1 MTAPRPWLAL
11 VFGAI
16 LVLAHPHLAAAL
28 GDTDV
33 KAGACSIATGGN
45 ATNNIMTCNFGLTPE
60 QIREATKAAV
70 AGATEP
76 LLDRIDKIRNV
87 LGVTRSA
94 AEKLLKI
101 AGEQPD
107 VPDEKLAEVLTSVAA
122 DYQRLKAQA
131 AALNPDNP
139 TARALV
145 AQAKA
150 SIEAGQL
157 AQAHEQLRQA
167 TQVQIAAAQEAR
179 KLREQ
184 AQAAEDAKLLGAAA
198 STATE
203 GDLAM
208 TERHYPQAADL
219 FKQAAELVPAGHRD
233 ETTSYLERQ
242 ADALYREGDERGDN
256 AALKQSIETWHL
268 VLQQRPRERVPLDW
282 ARTQMNLGNA
292 LERLGERESGTG
304 RLEEAVT
311 AYRAALEERTR
322 ERVPLDWAMSTGNQG
337 VALMLIAERL
347 GDVPT
352 ARLAVQ
358 QIEVAFATMR
368 DGGNAPAAAYYEAQ
382 LPKARSLL
390 DRLTS
395 RSQ

>member
-1 MTAPRPWLAL
+1 VTALRLAL
-11 VFGAI
+11 VFSAI
-16 LVLAHPHLAAAL
+16 LALAHPHLAAAL

-33 KAGACSIATGGN
+33 KAGACSVASGGN
-45 ATNNIMTCNFGLTPE
+45 ATNNTITCNFGLTPE
-60 QIREATKAAV
+60 QLREATKAAV

-76 LLDRIDKIRNV
+76 LLDRIDKVRNV

-150 SIEAGQL
+150 AIEAGQL

-179 KLREQ
+179 KLRQQ
-184 AQAAEDAKLLGAAA
+184 AQAAEDAELLGAAA

-208 TERHYPQAADL
+208 TERYYQQAADL
-219 FKQAAELVPAGHRD
+219 FNQAAELVPAGHRD
-233 ETTSYLERQ
+233 ETTRYLERQ
-242 ADALYREGDERGDN
+242 AIALYREGDERGDN

-282 ARTQMNLGNA
+282 ARTQMNLGLA
-292 LERLGERESGTG
+292 LWRLGERESGTA

-311 AYRAALEERTR
+311 AYRAALEEWTR

-337 VALMLIAERL
+337 VALMVIAERL

-352 ARLAVQ
+352 ARSAVQ

>member
-1 MTAPRPWLAL
+1 LA
-11 VFGAI
+11 GACLRRY

-33 KAGACSIATGGN
+33 KSGACSIATGGN
-45 ATNNIMTCNFGLTPE
+45 ATKNTITCNFGLTPE
-60 QIREATKAAV
+60 QLREATKAAV

-76 LLDRIDKIRNV
+76 LPDRIDKVRNV

-145 AQAKA
+145 VRAKA
-150 SIEAGQL
+150 AIEAGQL

-184 AQAAEDAKLLGAAA
+184 AQAAEDAELLGAAA
-198 STATE
+198 SI
-203 GDLAM
+203 
-208 TERHYPQAADL
+208 
-219 FKQAAELVPAGHRD
+219 KQAAELVPAGHQD
-233 ETTSYLERQ
+233 KATIYLERQ
-242 ADALYREGDERGDN
+242 ANALYREGDERGDN
-256 AALKQSIETWHL
+256 A
-268 VLQQRPRERVPLDW
+268 P
-282 ARTQMNLGNA
+282 
-292 LERLGERESGTG
+292 
-304 RLEEAVT
+304 
-311 AYRAALEERTR
+311 
-322 ERVPLDWAMSTGNQG
+322 
-337 VALMLIAERL
+337 
-347 GDVPT
+347 
-352 ARLAVQ
+352 
-358 QIEVAFATMR
+358 
-368 DGGNAPAAAYYEAQ
+368 
-382 LPKARSLL
+382 
-390 DRLTS
+390 
-395 RSQ
+395 

>member
-1 MTAPRPWLAL
+1 VTALRLAL

-45 ATNNIMTCNFGLTPE
+45 ATNNTITCNFGLTPE
-60 QIREATKAAV
+60 QLREATKAAV

-76 LLDRIDKIRNV
+76 LFDRIDKIRNV

-150 SIEAGQL
+150 AIEAGQL
-157 AQAHEQLRQA
+157 AQAHELLRQA

-184 AQAAEDAKLLGAAA
+184 ARAAEDAELLGAAA

-203 GDLAM
+203 GGLAM

-219 FKQAAELVPAGHRD
+219 FKQAAELVLTGHRD
-233 ETTSYLERQ
+233 EATGYLERQ
-242 ADALYREGDERGDN
+242 ANALYREGDERGDN

-268 VLQQRPRERVPLDW
+268 VSQQRPRERVPLDW
-282 ARTQMNLGNA
+282 AMTQMNLGNA
-292 LERLGERESGTG
+292 LWSLGERESGTG

-311 AYRAALEERTR
+311 AYRAALEEMTR
-322 ERVPLDWAMSTGNQG
+322 ERVPLQWAYTQH
-337 VALMLIAERL
+337 ALANALAAVAERQKN
-347 GDVPT
+347 
-352 ARLAVQ
+352 AIRMAEALACMRNAVGVYQ
-358 QIEVAFATMR
+358 QSEESYWLPIAQHRITEM
-368 DGGNAPAAAYYEAQ
+368 EAELVELQ
-382 LPKARSLL
+382 R
-390 DRLTS
+390 
-395 RSQ
+395 